1 MTQPKLSF
9 YYYLIVIFLFI
20 GITSMSLF
28 SEGMFMDGLLYS
40 AISNNMANGLGS
52 FWQPYLSNS
61 VFPEFYE
68 HPPLAIGL
76 QSLWFSLFG
85 DSVLVERFYSLF
97 TYLLTGIGLV
107 SVWVQLGKSIKT
119 GWIPLFFWLMVSNVI
134 WAVSNNMLEN
144 TMTVFV
150 IFSAWSYLKGIQKQ
164 NFLFIILAGILLSLG
179 FLSKGFVCLY
189 IWAFPLG
196 MFLFTKR
203 ITLSKTIVHTVIMVI
218 STIIPILLLYVFSEG
233 AKNNLTSYFNKQVVG
248 SIQNVSTVNSRFTI
262 LWEFAQHII
271 LPTSIAVVILIIS
284 KLKKQESSLIKDNKK
299 LIYLLTF
306 ILMCGILP
314 IMVSM
319 KQRGFYIL
327 TVYPFFGLIMGLIT
341 LPIITNKLQKWEND
355 KTVKKYFIGFTT
367 LLVLASVILSFS
379 QFGVIRRDVNEV
391 NDCKLVIEYIG
402 TDKSID
408 ICHSQYGNWSKHG
421 YYSRYGNITL
431 ERRDKKLHKFYLV
444 NMDEC
449 SPELNLYKKVPLKL
463 SMHKLYQKK

>member
-1 MTQPKLSF
+1 MP
-9 YYYLIVIFLFI
+9 
-20 GITSMSLF
+20 LF

-107 SVWVQLGKSIKT
+107 SVWVQLGKSVKT

-144 TMTVFV
+144 SMAVFV

-164 NFLFIILAGILLSLG
+164 NFLFIILAGVLLSLG

-196 MFLFTKR
+196 MFIFTKK
-203 ITLSKTIVHTVIMVI
+203 ITVTKAIYHTLILVT
-218 STIIPILLLYVFSEG
+218 STLLPVLLLYLFSE
-233 AKNNLTSYFNKQVVG
+233 AANHSLTSYFNKQVVG

-262 LWEFAQHII
+262 LWEFAQHVI
-271 LPTSIAVVILIIS
+271 LPTSVAVVILIIS
-284 KLKKQESSLIKDNKK
+284 KVKKRKIAIYKEDKK
-299 LIYLLTF
+299 LIYLVLF
-306 ILMCGILP
+306 ILFCGIIP
-314 IMVSM
+314 IMISM

-327 TVYPFFGLIMGLIT
+327 TVYPFYGIIIGLIVSSLVKKWMRNLESNTNAKNYLVGILLLLMTASIT
-341 LPIITNKLQKWEND
+341 LSVTSARKTGRD
-355 KTVKKYFIGFTT
+355 KEE
-367 LLVLASVILSFS
+367 L
-379 QFGVIRRDVNEV
+379 E
-391 NDCKLVIEYIG
+391 DCKKVIKYIG
-402 TDKSID
+402 TDKEID
-408 ICHSQYGNWSKHG
+408 ICSETQWNNWSKHG
-421 YYSRYGNITL
+421 YYARYGNITL
-431 ERRDKKLHKFYLV
+431 NRRGENKQEFFVV
-444 NMDEC
+444 NNNEC
-449 SPELNLYKKVPLKL
+449 EADTKVYTKINLNLSKH
-463 SMHKLYQKK
+463 SLYQRK

>member
-61 VFPEFYE
+61 IFPEFYE

-144 TMTVFV
+144 TMAVFV

-164 NFLFIILAGILLSLG
+164 NFLFIILAGFLLSLG
-179 FLSKGFVCLY
+179 FLTKGFVCLY

-196 MFLFTKR
+196 MYIFIKKITITKAIYHTLILVTSTLLPFLF
-203 ITLSKTIVHTVIMVI
+203 
-218 STIIPILLLYVFSEG
+218 LYLFSE
-233 AKNNLTSYFNKQVVG
+233 AANHNLTSYFNKQVMG
-248 SIQNVSTVNSRFTI
+248 SIKNVSNVDTRFSI
-262 LWEFAQHII
+262 IMEFFQHII
-271 LPTSIAVVILIIS
+271 LPLSIAILVLIIA
-284 KLKKQESSLIKDNKK
+284 KVKKQNLNGIKENKK
-299 LIYLLTF
+299 TIYLLTF

-327 TVYPFFGLIMGLIT
+327 TVYPFFGLILGLIT
-341 LPIITNKLQKWEND
+341 LPIAEKILVKWGSKYLVRAIIKGFTVLFIITSVTLSVFQIGTTKRDILEVKDSKLVVE
-355 KTVKKYFIGFTT
+355 FIGPN
-367 LLVLASVILSFS
+367 
-379 QFGVIRRDVNEV
+379 Q
-391 NDCKLVIEYIG
+391 
-402 TDKSID
+402 SID

-421 YYSRYGNITL
+421 YYARYGNITL
-431 ERRDKKLHKFYLV
+431 ERKDEKNQEWFLV
-444 NMDEC
+444 NEGEC
-449 SPELNLYKKVPLKL
+449 SPDLNLYEESPLKL
-463 SMHKLYQKK
+463 FMHKLYHKK